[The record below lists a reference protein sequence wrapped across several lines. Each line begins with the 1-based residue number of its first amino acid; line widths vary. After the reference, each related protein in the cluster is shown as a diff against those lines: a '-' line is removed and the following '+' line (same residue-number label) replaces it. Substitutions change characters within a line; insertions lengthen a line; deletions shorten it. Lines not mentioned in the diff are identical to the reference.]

1 MSKQINSNRQIKLG
15 AVMSYFTIAFN
26 VISGLIYTP
35 WMVRQIGQS
44 DYGLYTLAVSLISF
58 FAMDFGLGSAVSRF
72 LSKYKATNDIQGER
86 RFLGITFKLFT
97 LISIIIFLGLVI
109 VYFFIENIYVEL
121 MPLEIEKL
129 KTLYV
134 ITGLFTIVS
143 FPFKPFDGILIANER
158 FAFIKLVDLLHKL
171 TTVFLLVA
179 ALTFGYGLY
188 AIVIVNA
195 LVGIISIILKY
206 LYIKKNTNTYVQFE
220 YKDKSLYTEIL
231 KFSTWTTVIL
241 VAQRFILNITPTI
254 LGAFSG
260 SSEIAVFSVG
270 MTIEGY
276 TFTFAHAFGGM
287 FLPKVTKMIT
297 NNDDKFL
304 EVENLLIKVGRIQ
317 FLIIGLIIAG
327 FVSMGYEFMLLWMG
341 TSFKSSYF
349 VALLLIAPGIIT
361 LTQEIANT
369 ALIAK
374 NEIKYRAISSLMVA
388 TISIIL
394 SIVLSQKYGA
404 VGSAFSIFIANII
417 GLVIFMN
424 YVYYKIIKI
433 NVFRFFKECHFK
445 MIFPFLTTI
454 IIGLCIQYFVPVHS
468 LFLFMIKAGV
478 LALIYILLM
487 WIFALNKF
495 EKKLFVDLFKNILK
509 RR

>member
-1 MSKQINSNRQIKLG
+1 MLKQINSNRQIKTG
-15 AVMSYFTIAFN
+15 AVMSYVTIGFN
-26 VISGLIYTP
+26 IIAGLIYTP

-97 LISIIIFLGLVI
+97 LIAIIIFLALVI
-109 VYFFIENIYVEL
+109 VYFFIENIYIEL
-121 MPLEIEKL
+121 TPLEIEKL
-129 KTLYV
+129 KILYV
-134 ITGLFTIVS
+134 ITGFFTVVS

-158 FAFIKLVDLLHKL
+158 FAFIKFVDLLQKI
-171 TTVFLLVA
+171 TIIFLLVS
-179 ALTFGYGLY
+179 ALLLGFGLY

-195 LVGIISIILKY
+195 LVGIIAIIIKY
-206 LYIKKNTNTYVQFE
+206 MYITKNTDTDMELDYQ
-220 YKDKSLYTEIL
+220 DKGLYSEIF
-231 KFSTWTTVIL
+231 KFSLWTTVIL

-276 TFTFAHAFGGM
+276 TFTLAHAFGGM
-287 FLPKVTKMIT
+287 FLPKVTKMIA
-297 NNDDKFL
+297 NNDDKIL

-327 FVSMGYEFMLLWMG
+327 IVSMGYEFMLLWMG
-341 TSFKSSYF
+341 PSFKNSYL
-349 VALLLIAPGIIT
+349 VALFLIAPGIIT

-374 NEIKYRAISSLMVA
+374 NEIRYRAISSLMVA

-394 SIVLSQKYGA
+394 SIILSQKYGA
-404 VGSAFSIFIANII
+404 LGSAFSIFIANVI

-424 YVYYKIIKI
+424 YVYYKILKI

-454 IIGLCIQYFVPVHS
+454 IIGLCIQYFVPVHA

-495 EKKLFVDLFKNILK
+495 EKQLFIDLFKSILK